1 MRAKHIDHG
10 IYTNITTKN
19 RQDLLRFLKRYEKG
33 IVKFSPS
40 SMRYEMFLLSYI
52 QAWKERIPLKA
63 SGRKWH
69 TSFLVSLGFL
79 DGMLKLNLEE
89 FQFRKEFLEK
99 VIDLVDGRELLNEP
113 FEGFARFSMIR
124 HLKAFKVFFQEAF
137 LENLNISKV
146 SV

>member
-1 MRAKHIDHG
+1 MHAKHIDHG

-19 RQDLLRFLKRYEKG
+19 RRDLMQFLGRYEKG

-52 QAWKERIPLKA
+52 QAWKERVPLKA

-79 DGMLKLNLEE
+79 DELLRLNLED
-89 FQFRKEFLEK
+89 FQFRREFLKK
-99 VIDLVDGRELLNEP
+99 VIELTDGWELLDESS
-113 FEGFARFSMIR
+113 EGFAKFSMIR

-137 LENLNISKV
+137 VANLNISKV

>member
-1 MRAKHIDHG
+1 M
-10 IYTNITTKN
+10 
-19 RQDLLRFLKRYEKG
+19 RFLKQYEKG
-33 IVKFSPS
+33 VVKFSPS

-52 QAWKERIPLKA
+52 QAWKERVPLKA

-69 TSFLVSLGFL
+69 ISFLVSLGFL
-79 DGMLKLNLEE
+79 DELLRLNLED
-89 FQFRKEFLEK
+89 FQFRREFLKK
-99 VIDLVDGRELLNEP
+99 VIELTDGWELLDEP
-113 FEGFARFSMIR
+113 LEGFARFSMIR